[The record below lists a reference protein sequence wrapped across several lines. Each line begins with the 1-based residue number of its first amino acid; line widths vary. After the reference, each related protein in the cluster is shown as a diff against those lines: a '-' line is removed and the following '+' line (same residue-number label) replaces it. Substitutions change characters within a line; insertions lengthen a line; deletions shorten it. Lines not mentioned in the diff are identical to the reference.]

1 MKGLVVFRWLTP
13 AALAA
18 LLSLP
23 IQIASAHPSGGGGG
37 MGGHGMGG
45 MGGHGMGGMGGRGMG
60 GRSSMSSHFL
70 SRNGANHFDH
80 SWDRGGW
87 DHHFDRFTDRHDHFF
102 DHRDQF
108 RDSHGLHDRFA
119 DRHDRF
125 FDHGDRFRDRHFGR
139 EGFEREEREFFFR
152 HNFFVGFDFAAFGFP
167 GWGPWG
173 PWWWY
178 PDYADYPYYDDP
190 QSSESQTSSE
200 SQNGTQYWNDLAMSA
215 QSKLAQQSYYRGPID
230 GVIGSGSVQAIRR
243 FQSDHGLPVTGKI
256 DPKLLQALGVEYK
269 AQS

>member
-1 MKGLVVFRWLTP
+1 MKGLVFFRWLTP

-18 LLSLP
+18 LLSIP
-23 IQIASAHPSGGGGG
+23 IQIASAHPSGGG
-37 MGGHGMGG
+37 HGMGG
-45 MGGHGMGGMGGRGMG
+45 TGGTGGHGMGGMGGRGMG

-108 RDSHGLHDRFA
+108 RDSHGLRDRFA

-125 FDHGDRFRDRHFGR
+125 SDRADRFRDRGFER
-139 EGFEREEREFFFR
+139 EGFRREEREFFFR

-167 GWGPWG
+167 GWGPWD

-178 PDYADYPYYDDP
+178 PDYADYPYYDD
-190 QSSESQTSSE
+190 SSSSDSQTNAGT
-200 SQNGTQYWNDLAMSA
+200 QNGTQYWTDLAMSV

-230 GVIGSGSVQAIRR
+230 GVIGSGSLQAIRR
-243 FQSDHGLPVTGKI
+243 FQSDHGLPVTGRI
-256 DPKLLQALGVEYK
+256 NPKLLDALGVEYK

>member
-18 LLSLP
+18 LLSIP
-23 IQIASAHPSGGGGG
+23 IQTVSAHPAGGGG
-37 MGGHGMGG
+37 HAMGG
-45 MGGHGMGGMGGRGMG
+45 MGGHGIGGRPSTG
-60 GRSSMSSHFL
+60 SHFF
-70 SRNGANHFDH
+70 SRNGANHFAH
-80 SWDRGGW
+80 RWDRGGW
-87 DHHFDRFTDRHDHFF
+87 DHHFDRFTDRHDRFF

-108 RDSHGLHDRFA
+108 RDSHGLPDRFA

-125 FDHGDRFRDRHFGR
+125 FDRADRFRDH
-139 EGFEREEREFFFR
+139 EGFRREEREFFFR

-167 GWGPWG
+167 GWD

-178 PDYADYPYYDDP
+178 PDYADYPYYDD
-190 QSSESQTSSE
+190 SSSSD
-200 SQNGTQYWNDLAMSA
+200 SPTNTGTQNDTQYWTDLAMSV

-230 GVIGSGSVQAIRR
+230 GVIGSGSLQAIRR

-256 DPKLLQALGVEYK
+256 DPKLLNALGVEYK

>member
-45 MGGHGMGGMGGRGMG
+45 MGGRGMG

-80 SWDRGGW
+80 RWDRGG
-87 DHHFDRFTDRHDHFF
+87 DHHFDRF
-102 DHRDQF
+102 
-108 RDSHGLHDRFA
+108 A
-119 DRHDRF
+119 DR
-125 FDHGDRFRDRHFGR
+125 GDRFRDRGFER
-139 EGFEREEREFFFR
+139 EGFRHEEREFFFR
-152 HNFFVGFDFAAFGFP
+152 HNFFVAFDFVAFGFS

-190 QSSESQTSSE
+190 SSSESQRSSG
-200 SQNGTQYWNDLAMSA
+200 SQYGTQYWNDLAMSV
-215 QSKLAQQSYYRGPID
+215 QTKLAQQSYYRGPID
-230 GVIGSGSVQAIRR
+230 GVIGSGSLQAIRR
-243 FQSDHGLPVTGKI
+243 FQSDHGLPVTGRI
-256 DPKLLQALGVEYK
+256 DPKLLKALGVEYK
-269 AQS
+269 AVS

>member
-1 MKGLVVFRWLTP
+1 MKGLVVFRWLMP

-18 LLSLP
+18 LLSIP
-23 IQIASAHPSGGGGG
+23 VQTVSAHPSGGGHA

-45 MGGHGMGGMGGRGMG
+45 TNGRGMG
-60 GRSSMSSHFL
+60 GRPSTSSHFF
-70 SRNGANHFDH
+70 SRNGANH
-80 SWDRGGW
+80 SGW

-108 RDSHGLHDRFA
+108 RDSHGLPDRFA
-119 DRHDRF
+119 DRRDHFSDRA
-125 FDHGDRFRDRHFGR
+125 DRFRDHHFER
-139 EGFEREEREFFFR
+139 EGFEREEHEFFFR

-190 QSSESQTSSE
+190 PSSDSQTSSG
-200 SQNGTQYWNDLAMSA
+200 SQYGTQYWNDLAMSV

-230 GVIGSGSVQAIRR
+230 GVIGSGSLQAIRR
-243 FQSDHGLPVTGKI
+243 FQSDHGLPVTGRI
-256 DPKLLQALGVEYK
+256 DPKLLKALGVQYK

>member
-1 MKGLVVFRWLTP
+1 MKGLFVFRWLMP

-18 LLSLP
+18 LLSVP

-45 MGGHGMGGMGGRGMG
+45 MGGHGMGGRGMG
-60 GRSSMSSHFL
+60 GRPAAASHFF

-80 SWDRGGW
+80 GW
-87 DHHFDRFTDRHDHFF
+87 DHHFDRFTDRHDRFF

-108 RDSHGLHDRFA
+108 RDSHGLRDRFA
-119 DRHDRF
+119 DRRDRS
-125 FDHGDRFRDRHFGR
+125 FDHGDRFRDRHFER
-139 EGFEREEREFFFR
+139 EGFEREGREFFFR

-167 GWGPWG
+167 GWGPWD

-178 PDYADYPYYDDP
+178 PDYADYPYYDVPQGSDP
-190 QSSESQTSSE
+190 QTSSG
-200 SQNGTQYWNDLAMSA
+200 SQYGTQYWNDLAKSV

-230 GVIGSGSVQAIRR
+230 GVIGSGSLQAIRR
-243 FQSDHGLPVTGKI
+243 FQSDHGLPVTGRI
-256 DPKLLQALGVEYK
+256 DPKLLKALGVEYE